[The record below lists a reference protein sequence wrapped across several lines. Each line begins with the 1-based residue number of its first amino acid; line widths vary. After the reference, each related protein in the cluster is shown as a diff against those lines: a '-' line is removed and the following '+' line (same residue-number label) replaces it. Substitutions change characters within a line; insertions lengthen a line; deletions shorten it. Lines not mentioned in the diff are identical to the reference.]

1 MGGLERVS
9 RHGPTADF
17 MEGLMFKSSNSSSL
31 GSRSSTDCDGR
42 EVVRLLA
49 VGFGL
54 SRKGSLLMVNI
65 VRFIVL

>member
-1 MGGLERVS
+1 
-9 RHGPTADF
+9 
-17 MEGLMFKSSNSSSL
+17 MFKASNSSSL
-31 GSRSSTDCDGR
+31 GPRSSTDCDGR